1 MFYNTLLKFL
11 KKFNIRDNFKILCY
25 YTVTVSKYPRP
36 ADSIFENE
44 RMFYIMKRY
53 LKYTAA
59 AVSAV
64 TMAASAVPA
73 MAAQVVVSNGKQQ
86 TVTAEETKKEDAKT
100 EEAKTEET
108 KTEETKTETPA
119 AETTT
124 AETTAT
130 APAEETIGYTAL
142 TGKITAVAANED
154 GSVRITF
161 QNEERGEI
169 IFNETADCMVIAD
182 GAVKS
187 VKDLAEGMEV
197 TIVMDDLAPMT
208 MSIPPQTSGAVA
220 IVVNGETPVFTAV
233 DKFDDE
239 LTGKTLKLTMDDKVQ
254 VLDVRGTKQVLTAD
268 DVKGH
273 KAVVVYTTA
282 TKSIPAQTTPSFVII
297 LDNAEETAAHT
308 ETTETK
314 TTETTTEKAEITNL
328 PLRATLEAMGYTIE
342 WTANDAPIVV
352 TKGNVKA
359 EIAIDSDTVVVDG
372 DQAHKLSAN
381 VVLVD
386 GVTYIPSDAMDFLK

>member
-1 MFYNTLLKFL
+1 
-11 KKFNIRDNFKILCY
+11 
-25 YTVTVSKYPRP
+25 
-36 ADSIFENE
+36 
-44 RMFYIMKRY
+44 MKRY